1 VLSFFMFAP
10 NQLPLE
16 LTPTA
21 DGCQLSLHYATGVIV
36 ERFPTISSALRRV
49 DQLNDLLIA
58 PPGPVRRPRR
68 DEKPPGGRSVIGKQA

>member
-1 VLSFFMFAP
+1 MFAP

-21 DGCQLSLHYATGVIV
+21 DGCQLSLHHASGIII

-49 DQLNDLLIA
+49 DQLNDLLSA
-58 PPGPVRRPRR
+58 TPRR
-68 DEKPPGGRSVIGKQA
+68 VRGPQGRKPPIGRSVISKQA